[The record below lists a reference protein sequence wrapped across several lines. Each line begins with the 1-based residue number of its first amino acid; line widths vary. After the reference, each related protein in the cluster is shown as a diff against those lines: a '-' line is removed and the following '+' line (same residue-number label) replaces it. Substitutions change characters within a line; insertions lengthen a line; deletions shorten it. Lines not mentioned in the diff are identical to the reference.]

1 MERCRCPPVQSADD
15 AGDRAADSR
24 RRSASVS
31 GVYEFSASR
40 RASRAAGVWRRLR
53 VAISGVPPSCAWRVD
68 ARVPQ
73 CMHAVL
79 ARMRRA
85 TSRVDAASALPC
97 VATRS
102 RASMQAD
109 APRVGHAMPD
119 LRDPTSGWTPRRRVP
134 SLIHSARATG
144 IRARL
149 RKKRHLNTG
158 RGPGADGFM
167 RPRNAR
173 SAFQSRPDW
182 VRVPAFAR
190 EAGCDANVLPRR
202 LPGDGAGPRPPS
214 TRSIQV
220 LPELSLCPGL
230 AGALF
235 FARMVSVSRIA
246 MLRRNRN
253 AASPACDPC
262 DWRDRGHIVAS
273 VPAFSRRPVRLGA
286 TRHARY

>member
-1 MERCRCPPVQSADD
+1 METPACRD
-15 AGDRAADSR
+15 
-24 RRSASVS
+24 
-31 GVYEFSASR
+31 
-40 RASRAAGVWRRLR
+40 LR
-53 VAISGVPPSCAWRVD
+53 VRSSCAWRVD
-68 ARVPQ
+68 ALVRNPCPQ
-73 CMHAVL
+73 CMHAVH

-85 TSRVDAASALPC
+85 TSRVDAAGARPC
-97 VATRS
+97 VASRS

-109 APRVGHAMPD
+109 ASCAGHAMPD
-119 LRDPTSGWTPRRRVP
+119 LRDPVSGWTLRRRAP

-158 RGPGADGFM
+158 RSPGAGGFM

-190 EAGCDANVLPRR
+190 DAGCGADVLPRR

-220 LPELSLCPGL
+220 LPRAVIVPRPCRGS
-230 AGALF
+230 F
-235 FARMVSVSRIA
+235 FARAPPASRIA

-253 AASPACDPC
+253 GASPP
-262 DWRDRGHIVAS
+262 S
-273 VPAFSRRPVRLGA
+273 PAFDG
-286 TRHARY
+286 